1 MWGKFRY
8 REIWAQPCQLNRW
21 YECHEIFFETIY
33 AILLQNMFCCNLRC
47 SAAKLF
53 FSPFTQFLCGDKFS
67 PKFCPWR
74 KNNKYCV
81 CWVTN
86 RGKAKQDISWSG
98 VERIE
103 SIFHQ
108 LCWPA
113 SKSLLAS
120 NCPKLSY
127 FAIFDKI
134 YIFDANYF
142 PFPISLLLIYKV

>member
-1 MWGKFRY
+1 MEHFWCTRNLWCWEISLLCNFCRFVANQFSCNIRY
-8 REIWAQPCQLNRW
+8 FVAEPVLSSSQ
-21 YECHEIFFETIY
+21 Y
-33 AILLQNMFCCNLRC
+33 
-47 SAAKLF
+47 K
-53 FSPFTQFLCGDKFS
+53 QFLCGEKLS
-67 PKFCPWR
+67 PKFCPLK
-74 KNNKYCV
+74 KNDKYCV